1 MKPAVMLSSK
11 KPVKELLES
20 GDRPYH
26 TLLDV
31 ICEQWTLESA
41 SDCLPHILRPNGE
54 ASTWA
59 PDLVHHL
66 AQLAYTTRNERTDA
80 VRELLQT
87 WKMRLRQFP
96 ESNSDLCATDVEFV
110 IRRMELA
117 HRALRDKR
125 TQEEC
130 DLK

>member
-1 MKPAVMLSSK
+1 MKPAVMSSSK
-11 KPVKELLES
+11 KPVKEPLES

-26 TLLDV
+26 TLLNV
-31 ICEQWTLESA
+31 ICEQWNLEFA

-59 PDLVHHL
+59 PDLVHRL

-80 VRELLQT
+80 VHELLQT
-87 WKMRLRQFP
+87 WQMRLRKFP
-96 ESNSDLCATDVEFV
+96 ESNPDLCATGVEFV
-110 IRRMELA
+110 NRRMELA
-117 HRALRDKR
+117 HRALRDKW

-130 DLK
+130 ELM